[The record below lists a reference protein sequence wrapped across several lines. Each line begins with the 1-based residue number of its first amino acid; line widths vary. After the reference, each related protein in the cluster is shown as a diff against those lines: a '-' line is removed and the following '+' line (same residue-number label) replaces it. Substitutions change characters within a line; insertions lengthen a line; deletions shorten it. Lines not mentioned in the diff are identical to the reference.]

1 MPLPLLALA
10 VAGTALSAAGGMAR
24 SGAKPKFGRFTAVDP
39 QKEQAKAIA
48 ANRANFAEAA
58 KLTETANEFSQDQLM
73 EAIRGVVPDIG
84 TINQRASSTIASQLA
99 GEIPADVSE
108 SVARS
113 AAARSFAGGTAG
125 SGFAGNLR
133 TRDLGLTSL
142 AQTQRGLD
150 NASRW
155 LASVRASQVAPQM
168 DVTSMFLTPQSLVE
182 LKFRENG
189 AELAQRNMQA
199 QADSAYNPLNVLGS
213 TLGQLGGGLTGIGTN
228 LLGAQLGASSVPSPI
243 ASNTALGG
251 AYESNYAAGL
261 GTVGATAQPG
271 LTWGNQIPLN

>member
-24 SGAKPKFGRFTAVDP
+24 SGSKPKLPRFTPVDA
-39 QKEQAKAIA
+39 KLEQAKAIA
-48 ANRANFAEAA
+48 GNRANFAEAS
-58 KLTETANEFSQDQLM
+58 KLTETANEFSQEQLM

-84 TINQRASSTIASQLA
+84 TINQRTSSTIASQLA

-155 LASVRASQVAPQM
+155 LASVRTSQVAPQM
-168 DVTSMFLTPQSLVE
+168 DVTSMFLSPQSLVE

-189 AELAQRNMQA
+189 AELAQRNSQA
-199 QADSAYNPLNVLGS
+199 QADAAYNPLNVLGNIM
-213 TLGQLGGGLTGIGTN
+213 GQIGGGLTGIGTN
-228 LLGAQLGASSVPSPI
+228 LLGAQLGASSVPSPL

-251 AYESNYAAGL
+251 PYEAGL
-261 GTVGATAQPG
+261 GAMAAQSG
-271 LTWGNQIPLN
+271 LAGY